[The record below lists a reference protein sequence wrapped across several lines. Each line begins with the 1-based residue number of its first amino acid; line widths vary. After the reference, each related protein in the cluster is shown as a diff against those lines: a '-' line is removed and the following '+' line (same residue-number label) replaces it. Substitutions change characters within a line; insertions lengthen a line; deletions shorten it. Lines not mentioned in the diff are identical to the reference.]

1 MPRPEGTSSVVIP
14 LPSLRAQHLCLRV
27 SLTDSSVAMSHFL
40 STPPMLSRSC
50 STFSPPSPIKIP
62 CALPRSEYPGL
73 PCSYLAVAIVSF
85 EHVPIGVLIC
95 GATIR
100 SSSSMPGITSPRPPV
115 GLRDLPHRLRR
126 NSLSFRRRS
135 SIPSPGLAF
144 MRTSISPR
152 RPPPKAR

>member
-1 MPRPEGTSSVVIP
+1 MRRPEGTSSVVIP
-14 LPSLRAQHLCLRV
+14 LPSLRTRHPCLRV
-27 SLTDSSVAMSHFL
+27 SLTDSSVAMSHVL
-40 STPPMLSRSC
+40 STPPTFSRSC
-50 STFSPPSPIKIP
+50 STFSPPSPTKIG
-62 CALPRSEYPGL
+62 CALPRSESPGL
-73 PCSYLAVAIVSF
+73 PCSYLAAAIVSF
-85 EHVPIGVLIC
+85 EHVPIGALIC

-100 SSSSMPGITSPRPPV
+100 SSMPGITPPRPPV

-152 RPPPKAR
+152 RPPPEAR